1 MPNKD
6 LVGKRYKLPAHI
18 TKFLIK
24 KKKEKSDGFQ
34 MASNVLEKGY
44 ITYEHIKK
52 LLSKEFNEY
61 ENDWFEFEDWC
72 EDSLSSDRMEIN
84 TSKKIKDDSGISN
97 AYRKERT
104 SNVSINE
111 GVKDNEKSDDIL
123 INGAGFIIHNRK
135 VLLLKRGSTA
145 SWMPDK
151 WACVGGGVEKGETA
165 KDGFEREVME
175 ETNLLLDKVRF
186 CYSTQED
193 GSPIYFFIA
202 TAFSPN
208 NVKINFEH
216 SEYMWFTI
224 TELKA
229 LNNTVPNLYENAKK
243 CIKIC
248 LDKKINK

>member
-104 SNVSINE
+104 LNVNLNE
-111 GVKDNEKSDDIL
+111 SVVNQENKDISL
-123 INGAGFIIHNRK
+123 ISSVGFIIHNRK
-135 VLLLKRGSTA
+135 VLLVKRSSTDE
-145 SWMPDK
+145 WMPDK
-151 WACVGGGVEKGETA
+151 WACVGGGVEKGESA
-165 KDGFEREVME
+165 KDGFERCRLMA
-175 ETNLLLDKVRF
+175 NRR
-186 CYSTQED
+186 
-193 GSPIYFFIA
+193 
-202 TAFSPN
+202 
-208 NVKINFEH
+208 
-216 SEYMWFTI
+216 
-224 TELKA
+224 
-229 LNNTVPNLYENAKK
+229 VP
-243 CIKIC
+243 
-248 LDKKINK
+248 